1 MKVQHEK
8 MIEVALNF
16 ILPEVQKSQKAYKDI
31 SKMIVSNLNGEHQC
45 SILWDRN
52 EKFVRLL
59 KKHNIPLSTIGKK
72 EVILGN
78 YYVRTRDNYYSAP
91 EKLIWD

>member
-52 EKFVRLL
+52 EKFE
-59 KKHNIPLSTIGKK
+59 H
-72 EVILGN
+72 
-78 YYVRTRDNYYSAP
+78 
-91 EKLIWD
+91 